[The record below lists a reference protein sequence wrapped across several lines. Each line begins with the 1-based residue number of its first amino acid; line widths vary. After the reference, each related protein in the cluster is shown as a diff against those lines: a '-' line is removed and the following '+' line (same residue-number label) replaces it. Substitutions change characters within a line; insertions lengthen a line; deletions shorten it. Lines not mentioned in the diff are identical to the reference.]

1 MKQRLAD
8 YVADFLDEE
17 ELPEEELIGMS
28 EIEILPVPKVDDEAE
43 SRSRKSVKKVKAKE
57 KKLNV
62 RELLDEAEDL
72 DLDDPGSDDD
82 NIE

>member
-1 MKQRLAD
+1 M
-8 YVADFLDEE
+8 
-17 ELPEEELIGMS
+17 GMS
-28 EIEILPVPKVDDEAE
+28 EIEILPAPKVEDESE
-43 SRSRKSVKKVKAKE
+43 SRPRKSVKKVKAAKE

-72 DLDDPGSDDD
+72 DFDDPGSDDD